1 MYLFTLPF
9 FFLAISL
16 LSFRVSRTY
25 SIASR
30 FCINVA
36 HRSTHIPYSYPL
48 LLLCCYQVG
57 QLIVMV
63 WGNVCLLIS
72 CVSVFSCS
80 PHAAH
85 MHPPPQPG
93 QMPPPGPPG
102 GLPGQND
109 PTEPLDMQR
118 MNSMYLAAKDGRMDR
133 LEADSRGYHS
143 VYAA

>member
-1 MYLFTLPF
+1 MYLLHATLCPPFTYPPHRCFDFNFSIIPARPILVHYPIRSFPVLGSSF
-9 FFLAISL
+9 F
-16 LSFRVSRTY
+16 
-25 SIASR
+25 
-30 FCINVA
+30 
-36 HRSTHIPYSYPL
+36 SYVTIL
-48 LLLCCYQVG
+48 EYGCLILFADLFALC
-57 QLIVMV
+57 L
-63 WGNVCLLIS
+63 
-72 CVSVFSCS
+72 FCS

-102 GLPGQND
+102 AIPGPTD

-118 MNSMYLAAKDGRMDR
+118 MNTMYLAAKDGRMDR

>member
-1 MYLFTLPF
+1 MYLLHVTLCLPF
-9 FFLAISL
+9 TYPPHRCSGFNFSIFPAGPFL
-16 LSFRVSRTY
+16 
-25 SIASR
+25 SI
-30 FCINVA
+30 
-36 HRSTHIPYSYPL
+36 IPLGHFLYWALPFSHVTILEYGCL
-48 LLLCCYQVG
+48 ILFADLFALC
-57 QLIVMV
+57 L
-63 WGNVCLLIS
+63 
-72 CVSVFSCS
+72 FCS

-102 GLPGQND
+102 AIPGPTD

-118 MNSMYLAAKDGRMDR
+118 MNTMYLAAKDGRMDR

>member
-1 MYLFTLPF
+1 MSPS
-9 FFLAISL
+9 FLVL
-16 LSFRVSRTY
+16 LSTQTGTCDGVGKCLF
-25 SIASR
+25 AD
-30 FCINVA
+30 FCA
-36 HRSTHIPYSYPL
+36 F
-48 LLLCCYQVG
+48 
-57 QLIVMV
+57 
-63 WGNVCLLIS
+63 
-72 CVSVFSCS
+72 VFSCS

-102 GLPGQND
+102 ALPGQND